1 MACPGTRGQLK
12 AHLKRRAQALFPRVE
27 LALKTADALLVLEAG
42 SMTNNGAERVEKSLL
57 LESSIEKAYVV
68 WAMSTL
74 LNQPVPKNIREQMIR
89 RMETAPEDVV
99 VLVHD
104 VLLQIEKE
112 NLWQKIQG
120 DASEDA
126 KSGKLDR
133 VGEIIQNYRDARRSA

>member
-1 MACPGTRGQLK
+1 
-12 AHLKRRAQALFPRVE
+12 
-27 LALKTADALLVLEAG
+27 
-42 SMTNNGAERVEKSLL
+42 
-57 LESSIEKAYVV
+57 
-68 WAMSTL
+68 MSTL

-104 VLLQIEKE
+104 VLLQIGKE

-133 VGEIIQNYRDARRSA
+133 VGEIIQNYRDSRRSA

>member
-1 MACPGTRGQLK
+1 
-12 AHLKRRAQALFPRVE
+12 
-27 LALKTADALLVLEAG
+27 
-42 SMTNNGAERVEKSLL
+42 
-57 LESSIEKAYVV
+57 
-68 WAMSTL
+68 MSTL

-133 VGEIIQNYRDARRSA
+133 VSEIIQNYRDTRRSA

>member
-1 MACPGTRGQLK
+1 
-12 AHLKRRAQALFPRVE
+12 
-27 LALKTADALLVLEAG
+27 
-42 SMTNNGAERVEKSLL
+42 
-57 LESSIEKAYVV
+57 
-68 WAMSTL
+68 MSTP

-99 VLVHD
+99 VLVHN

-133 VGEIIQNYRDARRSA
+133 VGEIIQNYRDTRRSA

>member
-1 MACPGTRGQLK
+1 
-12 AHLKRRAQALFPRVE
+12 
-27 LALKTADALLVLEAG
+27 
-42 SMTNNGAERVEKSLL
+42 
-57 LESSIEKAYVV
+57 
-68 WAMSTL
+68 MSTL

>member
-1 MACPGTRGQLK
+1 
-12 AHLKRRAQALFPRVE
+12 
-27 LALKTADALLVLEAG
+27 
-42 SMTNNGAERVEKSLL
+42 
-57 LESSIEKAYVV
+57 
-68 WAMSTL
+68 MSTL

-99 VLVHD
+99 LLVHD

-120 DASEDA
+120 NASEDA

-133 VGEIIQNYRDARRSA
+133 VGEIIQNYRDTRRSA

>member
-1 MACPGTRGQLK
+1 
-12 AHLKRRAQALFPRVE
+12 
-27 LALKTADALLVLEAG
+27 
-42 SMTNNGAERVEKSLL
+42 
-57 LESSIEKAYVV
+57 
-68 WAMSTL
+68 MSTL

-126 KSGKLDR
+126 KSGKLGR

>member
-1 MACPGTRGQLK
+1 
-12 AHLKRRAQALFPRVE
+12 
-27 LALKTADALLVLEAG
+27 
-42 SMTNNGAERVEKSLL
+42 
-57 LESSIEKAYVV
+57 
-68 WAMSTL
+68 MSTL

-133 VGEIIQNYRDARRSA
+133 VGEIIQNYRDTRRSA

>member
-1 MACPGTRGQLK
+1 
-12 AHLKRRAQALFPRVE
+12 
-27 LALKTADALLVLEAG
+27 
-42 SMTNNGAERVEKSLL
+42 
-57 LESSIEKAYVV
+57 
-68 WAMSTL
+68 MSTL

-104 VLLQIEKE
+104 VLLHIEKE

-133 VGEIIQNYRDARRSA
+133 VGEIIQNYRDTRRSA

>member
-1 MACPGTRGQLK
+1 
-12 AHLKRRAQALFPRVE
+12 
-27 LALKTADALLVLEAG
+27 
-42 SMTNNGAERVEKSLL
+42 
-57 LESSIEKAYVV
+57 
-68 WAMSTL
+68 MSTL

-89 RMETAPEDVV
+89 RMETAPEGVV

>member
-1 MACPGTRGQLK
+1 
-12 AHLKRRAQALFPRVE
+12 
-27 LALKTADALLVLEAG
+27 
-42 SMTNNGAERVEKSLL
+42 
-57 LESSIEKAYVV
+57 
-68 WAMSTL
+68 MSTL

-89 RMETAPEDVV
+89 RMETAQEDVV

-120 DASEDA
+120 NASEDA

>member
-1 MACPGTRGQLK
+1 
-12 AHLKRRAQALFPRVE
+12 
-27 LALKTADALLVLEAG
+27 
-42 SMTNNGAERVEKSLL
+42 
-57 LESSIEKAYVV
+57 
-68 WAMSTL
+68 MSTL

-99 VLVHD
+99 LLVHD

-112 NLWQKIQG
+112 TLWQKIQG
-120 DASEDA
+120 NASEDA

>member
-1 MACPGTRGQLK
+1 
-12 AHLKRRAQALFPRVE
+12 
-27 LALKTADALLVLEAG
+27 
-42 SMTNNGAERVEKSLL
+42 
-57 LESSIEKAYVV
+57 
-68 WAMSTL
+68 MSTL

-133 VGEIIQNYRDARRSA
+133 VGQIIQNYRDTRRSA

>member
-1 MACPGTRGQLK
+1 
-12 AHLKRRAQALFPRVE
+12 
-27 LALKTADALLVLEAG
+27 
-42 SMTNNGAERVEKSLL
+42 
-57 LESSIEKAYVV
+57 
-68 WAMSTL
+68 MSTL

-99 VLVHD
+99 LLVHD

-133 VGEIIQNYRDARRSA
+133 GAEIIQNYRDTRRSA